1 MIDYDYKCLFLY
13 YTFLSFPI
21 ITSTIGFINVINNN
35 RDFYHDIQHNNIPD
49 YDILIT
55 NPPYS
60 CDHKLKLLNFLK
72 NNYTHQVDHHHH
84 QYQLQKQ
91 QQHHYSHHDNRPFAL
106 LLPAY
111 IATKSYWKD
120 FLSSFNNYNNDDI
133 NNHKINNNNYNNSN
147 NNNGNNNNVN
157 KCRFPSNLSYTTIP
171 TSVTSTN
178 MLKQNNQKNSIMNI
192 MYLLP
197 PDYYH
202 YSHPEGTGKDIP
214 PFYSIWF
221 IGMIDKYDNN
231 DKHDYNVDNA
241 YGYNNNSNIRYL

>member
-1 MIDYDYKCLFLY
+1 MIILY

-21 ITSTIGFINVINNN
+21 ITSTIGFLNVINNN

-72 NNYTHQVDHHHH
+72 NNYTHQVDHC
-84 QYQLQKQ
+84 
-91 QQHHYSHHDNRPFAL
+91 HHDNRPFAL

-133 NNHKINNNNYNNSN
+133 NNNKINYNYNNSN
-147 NNNGNNNNVN
+147 NNNGNKNNLN
-157 KCRFPSNLSYTTIP
+157 KCRFPSNLSYTTIS
-171 TSVTSTN
+171 TSVTSTT

-231 DKHDYNVDNA
+231 DNYDDNLVDNA
-241 YGYNNNSNIRYL
+241 YGYNNNIRYL

>member
-1 MIDYDYKCLFLY
+1 MN
-13 YTFLSFPI
+13 TTT
-21 ITSTIGFINVINNN
+21 ITTTTTITISTIGFMNVINNN

-72 NNYTHQVDHHHH
+72 NNNNHHDDHHQHR
-84 QYQLQKQ
+84 QKKQQ
-91 QQHHYSHHDNRPFAL
+91 QQHHYHHHGNRPFAL

-120 FLSSFNNYNNDDI
+120 FLSSFNNNN
-133 NNHKINNNNYNNSN
+133 NNSNNNNNYNNSN
-147 NNNGNNNNVN
+147 NNNNDNNNININ
-157 KCRFPSNLSYTTIP
+157 KVRISPNLSSTIIP
-171 TSVTSTN
+171 TSASTFKK
-178 MLKQNNQKNSIMNI
+178 LNNQTQSIMNILNMNMNI

-197 PDYYH
+197 PDYYN

-221 IGMIDKYDNN
+221 IGMIDNNDNHDNN
-231 DKHDYNVDNA
+231 VVDNT
-241 YGYNNNSNIRYL
+241 YGYNNSRYL